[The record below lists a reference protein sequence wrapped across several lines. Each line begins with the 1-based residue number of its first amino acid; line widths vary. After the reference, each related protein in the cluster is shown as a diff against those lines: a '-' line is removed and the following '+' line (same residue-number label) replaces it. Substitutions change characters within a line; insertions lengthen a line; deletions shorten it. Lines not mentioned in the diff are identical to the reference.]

1 MPLGELR
8 IVKTCMV
15 AQRAA
20 IEVVAQNIANAA
32 TPCYTRQ
39 RPVLTPIAATQMVD
53 PTKAGQGVS
62 LDYVQRLTDTRLQ
75 ARINLQRGMYQQAQ
89 TLSFGL
95 ERIEGVVGDMDE
107 GMQSALTDFFNAWDD
122 LGADGN
128 NLGARARVVSTG
140 QALADALHAHRATL
154 QSLAGDIEGQ
164 FNDLVARANALLER
178 VAELNKQAMGNEGRM
193 GGNMAAVQRDQA
205 CQELAELLGATTLAQ
220 PDGSLS
226 VLISGLQV
234 VDAGTASRVEL
245 VADPADPS
253 IHHLSI
259 QGHVDPGVS
268 ESWLSPTLGQVQ
280 GITGQALALL
290 QIRDQYMPAY
300 LQRLDEFAGVL
311 AEAVNTRHQLGF
323 DLNGDPGGVFFEY
336 DPTGPAGSLQVS
348 ATIAADSRLTA
359 ASGVANTSG
368 DGQAAF
374 AIGAIRYERLFGIA
388 TAEQYVADLMAQ
400 AGADV
405 VAAQDAAVTRENLL
419 QALEDR
425 FQERYGVSVDE
436 ESVELMK
443 YQKAFIAATRV
454 AEVVNEMMESV
465 LDLV

>member
-234 VDAGTASRVEL
+234 VDVGTASRVEL

-323 DLNGDPGGVFFEY
+323 DLNGDPGQHQRGRAGGLRHRRDQVRAALRHRHGRAVCGRPDGAGRSRRGRGSGRRRDAGES
-336 DPTGPAGSLQVS
+336 PAGARGQVP
-348 ATIAADSRLTA
+348 
-359 ASGVANTSG
+359 
-368 DGQAAF
+368 
-374 AIGAIRYERLFGIA
+374 GAIRGVGGRG
-388 TAEQYVADLMAQ
+388 VR
-400 AGADV
+400 GADEV
-405 VAAQDAAVTRENLL
+405 PEGLYRGHAGGRGGQRDDGERAGPGVRGSGRDGRAAPHRLREL
-419 QALEDR
+419 AR
-425 FQERYGVSVDE
+425 GCPR
-436 ESVELMK
+436 
-443 YQKAFIAATRV
+443 
-454 AEVVNEMMESV
+454 
-465 LDLV
+465 